1 MADKITLRGV
11 TVARPALVG
20 EEMQVLQILRDVSLC
35 VPAGGRLAI
44 IGPSGSGKSS
54 LLRLLNRLDDP
65 ASGEILLDGVP
76 LPQLEPVAL
85 RRRVAMLFQ
94 QPTLFDDT
102 VFANLAYPLKL
113 AGRTLSAEATSLLVE
128 VGLSV
133 DLLERRARQLS
144 GGQQQRVALARA
156 LALSPEVLLL
166 DEPTSALDEES
177 TAALLAALLRR
188 NAENG
193 LTLVMVTHTRE
204 VLLRLACPTLL
215 LSGGTAELYPD
226 AENALAVV
234 TQRRLEVA

>member
-1 MADKITLRGV
+1 M
-11 TVARPALVG
+11 ARPALVG
-20 EEMQVLQILRDVSLC
+20 EEMQVLQILRDVSL
-35 VPAGGRLAI
+35 VAPAGGRLAI

-102 VFANLAYPLKL
+102 VLANLAYPLKL
-113 AGRTLSAEATSLLVE
+113 AGRTLSTEEAATLLVE
-128 VGLSV
+128 VGLP
-133 DLLERRARQLS
+133 DELLERRARQLS

-188 NAENG
+188 NAESG

-226 AENALAVV
+226 AESALAVV